1 MRGVPRLVVAVV
13 DHSLNFVVGWIVAF
27 LKRRP
32 GVYTNALL
40 HDQPSASIMASS
52 PSGLPASAYWI
63 AACPALRQGSGP
75 HSSATALKTIF
86 IAFRASAAVRAVHS
100 LFEVLHPHCFRLS
113 IASTRLRAVILMF
126 SDVAQRLVYKG
137 TLCRIRS
144 SPSHRVHFHSSTV
157 THKMRSFTTLAVLAA
172 VASAPLLVW

>member
-1 MRGVPRLVVAVV
+1 M
-13 DHSLNFVVGWIVAF
+13 
-27 LKRRP
+27 
-32 GVYTNALL
+32 
-40 HDQPSASIMASS
+40 
-52 PSGLPASAYWI
+52 
-63 AACPALRQGSGP
+63 
-75 HSSATALKTIF
+75 
-86 IAFRASAAVRAVHS
+86 RAVHS

-113 IASTRLRAVILMF
+113 IAPARLRAVILMF

-172 VASAPLLVW
+172 IASAPLLVLAGDYDATVFQGIGCRGEIDDQADGNVSPFAVVTKLLAH